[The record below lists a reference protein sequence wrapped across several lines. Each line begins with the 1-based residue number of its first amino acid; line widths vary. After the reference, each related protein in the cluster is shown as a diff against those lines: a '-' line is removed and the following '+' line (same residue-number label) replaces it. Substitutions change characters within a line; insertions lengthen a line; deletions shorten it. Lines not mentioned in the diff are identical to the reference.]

1 MLVIKNCYTTLKKLQ
16 SVKIFKFNHELEK
29 TATVHRIHHDTG
41 HIDSKKNLFVVVVV
55 VVIVVVGI
63 INSTS
68 NVKKKTTGEREQN
81 TSF

>member
-16 SVKIFKFNHELEK
+16 SVKIFRFNHELEK

-41 HIDSKKNLFVVVVV
+41 HIDSKKNLFIVVVVV
-55 VVIVVVGI
+55 LVVLVIGI

-68 NVKKKTTGEREQN
+68 DVKKKKNG
-81 TSF
+81 